1 MKIRL
6 GLKICFS
13 DSQQI
18 SIVRQ
23 CTEYRTI
30 LFTNLY
36 FYFVPCQMTKAKKL
50 AGAGDVVVHV
60 QSSKKKGKKKKK

>member
-1 MKIRL
+1 ML
-6 GLKICFS
+6 FL
-13 DSQQI
+13 DSQLI
-18 SIVRQ
+18 FFIRQ
-23 CTEYRTI
+23 LYRPI

-60 QSSKKKGKKKKK
+60 QSSKKKGKKKNT